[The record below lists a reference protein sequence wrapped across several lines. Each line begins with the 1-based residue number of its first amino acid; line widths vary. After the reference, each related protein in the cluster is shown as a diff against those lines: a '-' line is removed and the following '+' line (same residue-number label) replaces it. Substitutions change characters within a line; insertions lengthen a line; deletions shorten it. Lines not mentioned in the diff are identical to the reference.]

1 MKYKECFYCG
11 KEFDEFN
18 EPIRGF
24 DGKDSVVVCKDCEE
38 IQENFV
44 RIKYYEDQVFKRFAI
59 QYITSDDPCIIHH
72 EYIVRQ
78 TFSEAF
84 EYAQENYT
92 DDELV
97 GIMFDEYVNLHGKDL
112 VYNSKTDSWGA
123 F

>member
-1 MKYKECFYCG
+1 MKECFYCG
-11 KEFDEFN
+11 KEFDEDDT
-18 EPIRGF
+18 PINGY
-24 DGKDSVVVCKDCEE
+24 DDNHPVIACQECEE
-38 IQENFV
+38 IQENFI
-44 RIKYYEDQVFKRFAI
+44 RNIYFKDEIYKRFAI
-59 QYITSDDPCIIHH
+59 QYVTSDDPCSIKQ

-97 GIMFDEYVNLHGKDL
+97 GIMFDEYVNVHGKDL
-112 VYNSKTDSWGA
+112 VYNSKTNSWCA